1 MLPGASPCA
10 VDTLTTVA
18 MHKQLEL
25 PPRTSVVADARHAV
39 KDWCIAWR
47 LTHLEDAVELL
58 VSELVT
64 NAVVHGLGA
73 VRVFADYDG
82 TRLRVEVHDHDPIPP
97 RPHVTA
103 GADLD
108 ERGRGL
114 QLVAMLADSWG
125 SARTFDGKVVWIEL
139 TAAGPAPLPR

>member
-1 MLPGASPCA
+1 M
-10 VDTLTTVA
+10 TVE

-25 PPRTSVVADARHAV
+25 LPRTSVVADARHAV
-39 KDWCIAWR
+39 KDWCGGWC
-47 LTHLEDAVELL
+47 LTHLADAVELL

-73 VRVFADYDG
+73 VRVLADYDG
-82 TRLRVEVHDHDPIPP
+82 TRLRVEVHDHHPIPP

-103 GADLD
+103 GPDLD
-108 ERGRGL
+108 EHGRGL

-125 SARTFDGKVVWIEL
+125 STRTFDGKVVWIEL
-139 TAAGPAPLPR
+139 TAAGPAPLHT